1 MISVSFLKSKYSRE
15 ETIKLIDNSNASLIH
30 VDLMDGEYV
39 PNKNF
44 EIADICQLLNDT
56 HKPLDIHLM
65 VKNPLVYIK
74 ELVKLNPYIIT
85 IHLDGTPNIEE
96 TLDYIKNSGIKVGV
110 AINPDESEHIIDKYI
125 DKIDYI
131 LIMSVYPGAG
141 GQEFMPS
148 VLDKVEYLK
157 DKFLIGID
165 GGINEETIKYLKD
178 YPIDII
184 VSGSYICQSDNFNE
198 RINLLELNKKEA
210 KSLEI

>member
-141 GQEFMPS
+141 GQEFMSS